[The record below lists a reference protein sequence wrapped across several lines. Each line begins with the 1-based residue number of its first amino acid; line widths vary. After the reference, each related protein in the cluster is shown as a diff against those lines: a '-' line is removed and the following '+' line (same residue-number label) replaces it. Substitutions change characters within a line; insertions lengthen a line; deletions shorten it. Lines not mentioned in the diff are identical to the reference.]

1 MDWEGVK
8 ALLWEPVQSLMSEI
22 LLFLPKLLLG
32 LLILFVGWLIAKYVV
47 EPAVVKLLKLL
58 AVDKLAEQ
66 VQLASF
72 LTKGGVRRKLSEL
85 VGAIFYW
92 VVMLAILMIAFN
104 AWNLM
109 VAAELFQQ
117 VVTFLPK
124 VIAAVFILVIGIFA
138 AAFLGTTVRTTA
150 SNSGILQAH
159 LLGQVVQT
167 AVVIFSVVAS
177 LRQLEI
183 QFVGEVFLIL
193 LTGLTLGCAIAFG
206 LGCKDLAGRWMADFI
221 DQVHGRSSK
230 R

>member
-1 MDWEGVK
+1 VK
-8 ALLWEPVQSLMSEI
+8 ALLWEPVQSLMSEL

-32 LLILFVGWLIAKYVV
+32 LLILFVGWLIAKYLV
-47 EPAVVKLLKLL
+47 EPAVVKVLKLV

-72 LTKGGVRRKLSEL
+72 LSKGGVRRKLSEL
-85 VGAIFYW
+85 LGAIFYW
-92 VVMLAILMIAFN
+92 VVMLAVLMIAFN
-104 AWNLM
+104 AWNLT

-117 VVTFLPK
+117 VVAFLPK
-124 VIAAVFILVIGIFA
+124 VIAAAFILVIGIFA
-138 AAFLGTTVRTTA
+138 AAFLGTTVRTA
-150 SNSGILQAH
+150 SSNAGILQAH

-193 LTGLTLGCAIAFG
+193 LTGLTLGSAIAFG
-206 LGCKDLAGRWMADFI
+206 LGCKDMAGRWMSDFV
-221 DQVHGRSSK
+221 DQVQGRSK

>member
-1 MDWEGVK
+1 MNWEGVK
-8 ALLWEPVQSLMSEI
+8 ALLWVPVQSLMSEI

-32 LLILFVGWLIAKYVV
+32 LLILFVGWLIAKYLV
-47 EPAVVKLLKLL
+47 EPAIVKLLKLL
-58 AVDKLAEQ
+58 AIDKLAEQ

-72 LTKGGVRRKLSEL
+72 LSKGGVRRKLSEL

-92 VVMLAILMIAFN
+92 VVMLAVLMVAFN
-104 AWNLM
+104 AWNLS
-109 VAAELFQQ
+109 VAAELFRQ

-124 VIAAVFILVIGIFA
+124 VIAAVFMLVIGIFA
-138 AAFLGTTVRTTA
+138 AAFLGTTVRTAA

-167 AVVIFSVVAS
+167 AVVLFSIVAS
-177 LRQLEI
+177 LKQLEI

-193 LTGLTLGCAIAFG
+193 LTGLTFGCALAFG
-206 LGCKDLAGRWMADFI
+206 LGCKDIAGKWMAELI
-221 DQVHGRSSK
+221 DQVQGRGK

>member
-1 MDWEGVK
+1 MNWEGVK
-8 ALLWEPVQSLMSEI
+8 ALLWEPVQSLMSEL

-32 LLILFVGWLIAKYVV
+32 LLILFVGWLIAKYLV
-47 EPAVVKLLKLL
+47 EPAVVKVLKLV

-72 LTKGGVRRKLSEL
+72 LSKGGVRRKLSEL
-85 VGAIFYW
+85 LGAIFYW
-92 VVMLAILMIAFN
+92 VVMLAVLMIAFN
-104 AWNLM
+104 AWNLT

-117 VVTFLPK
+117 VVAFLPK
-124 VIAAVFILVIGIFA
+124 VIAAAFILVIGIFA
-138 AAFLGTTVRTTA
+138 AAFLGTTVRTA
-150 SNSGILQAH
+150 SSNAGILQAH

-193 LTGLTLGCAIAFG
+193 LTGLTLGSAIAFG
-206 LGCKDLAGRWMADFI
+206 LGCKDMAGRWMSDFV
-221 DQVHGRSSK
+221 DQVQGRSK